1 MPKTKLS
8 PKNVVIL
15 RGLYSIGMNIRSL
28 SSLFGVSYE
37 QTRRIVRGDRWKKV
51 IVPEKNSDDEVIV
64 ETSYEDDGD

>member
-15 RGLYSIGMNIRSL
+15 RGLYSIGMNVRSL

-51 IVPEKNSDDEVIV
+51 VVPAKDPDDEVIV
-64 ETSYEDDGD
+64 QTTYRDDGD